1 VNKLLVG
8 NKSDLMSKRAV
19 TFEQGK
25 EFADSL
31 GIEFVETSA
40 KNSTNVEKAFMA
52 MSAQIKSKM
61 KAQPSNEKKNAKL
74 NSAPVNQSKGGCC

>member
-1 VNKLLVG
+1 
-8 NKSDLMSKRAV
+8 MS
-19 TFEQGK
+19 Q

-31 GIEFVETSA
+31 NIEFVETSA

-61 KAQPSNEKKNAKL
+61 KTQPTNEKKGAKL
-74 NSAPVNQSKGGCC
+74 SPGAQVGGNKGGCC